1 MIVST
6 DSVTMPEYDRTAMT
20 YTSHDNLEK
29 AAQCAGACVEQRV
42 VDGEDQVGHHLPQ
55 QEGTLVILP
64 VRRPL
69 AISAP
74 NPRSWQNTF
83 IRCPF

>member
-1 MIVST
+1 MIVNT

-42 VDGEDQVGHHLPQ
+42 VDGEDQVGHPATARWYACHP
-55 QEGTLVILP
+55 
-64 VRRPL
+64 
-69 AISAP
+69 AS
-74 NPRSWQNTF
+74 S
-83 IRCPF
+83 